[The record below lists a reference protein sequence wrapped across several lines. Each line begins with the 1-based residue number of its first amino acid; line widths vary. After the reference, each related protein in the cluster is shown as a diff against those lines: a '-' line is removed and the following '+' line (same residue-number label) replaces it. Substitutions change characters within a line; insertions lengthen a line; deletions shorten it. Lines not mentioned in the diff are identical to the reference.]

1 MEGKTMKPE
10 YDLTKMKSCP
20 NPYAKKLKQQV
31 NLPLGIE
38 VIEYF
43 EKKAKEKGISY
54 QQLINLYLEDCVNNQ
69 RELSF

>member
-1 MEGKTMKPE
+1 MKLE

-20 NPYAKKLKQQV
+20 NPYAKKLKQPV

-43 EKKAKEKGISY
+43 DKKAKEKGISY
-54 QQLINLYLEDCVNNQ
+54 EELINLYLQDCVNNK

>member
-1 MEGKTMKPE
+1 MKLE

-43 EKKAKEKGISY
+43 DKKAKEKGISY
-54 QQLINLYLEDCVNNQ
+54 EELINLYLQDCVNNK